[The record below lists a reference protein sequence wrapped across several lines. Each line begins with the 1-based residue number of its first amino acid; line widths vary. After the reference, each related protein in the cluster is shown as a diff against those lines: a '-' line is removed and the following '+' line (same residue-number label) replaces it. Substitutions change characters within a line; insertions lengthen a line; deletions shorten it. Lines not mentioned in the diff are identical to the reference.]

1 MGFLIVSLIDCE
13 YNDTEV
19 FYMIE
24 DFNDFLSIASL
35 IAVIIAIIVI
45 LFKSYSHVRERQL
58 IEEAI
63 EYYKEV

>member
-1 MGFLIVSLIDCE
+1 
-13 YNDTEV
+13 
-19 FYMIE
+19 MIE

-35 IAVIIAIIVI
+35 VAVIIAITVI
-45 LFKSYSHVRERQL
+45 LFKSYSHVRERHL

>member
-1 MGFLIVSLIDCE
+1 
-13 YNDTEV
+13 
-19 FYMIE
+19 MIE

-35 IAVIIAIIVI
+35 VAVIIWIMVV
-45 LFKSYSHVRERQL
+45 LLKSYSHVHERQL